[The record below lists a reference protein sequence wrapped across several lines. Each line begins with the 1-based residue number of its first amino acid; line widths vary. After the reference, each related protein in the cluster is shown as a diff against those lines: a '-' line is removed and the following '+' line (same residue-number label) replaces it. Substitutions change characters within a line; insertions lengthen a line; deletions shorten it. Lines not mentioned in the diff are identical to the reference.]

1 MIAPLTTTAAI
12 NDALGEH
19 VEDST
24 ENEIV
29 EQSSFHTW
37 EVLKPLTG
45 VSSIELLRVN
55 LEMILKEL
63 QGLVLTSQQEI
74 DHPSNH

>member
-29 EQSSFHTW
+29 EQSSFHT
-37 EVLKPLTG
+37 
-45 VSSIELLRVN
+45 
-55 LEMILKEL
+55 
-63 QGLVLTSQQEI
+63 
-74 DHPSNH
+74 